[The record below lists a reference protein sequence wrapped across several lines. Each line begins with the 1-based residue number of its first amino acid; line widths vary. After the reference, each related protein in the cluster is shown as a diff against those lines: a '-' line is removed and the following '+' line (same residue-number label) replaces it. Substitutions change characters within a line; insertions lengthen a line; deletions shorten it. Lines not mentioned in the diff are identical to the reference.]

1 MNTTKSH
8 VVILNRTGT
17 IATDGWIHIVPKGE
31 LANREAGIVQV
42 LDDQSLDAIMSSID
56 ADRQRQGVHWP
67 GIYAGREHFIYDADK
82 DSAALAWF
90 RDFEKRDNGIW
101 AKEDGLTPMG
111 QTAVKNKEYKFTSF
125 TADRADLQKIDGN
138 RYRITKLDTVGFT
151 NQANGK
157 ELLTPITNRD
167 NFAEGSPSAAN
178 QHKPNQAKTM
188 KNVAIKLGL
197 AAEASEDAVLEAVT
211 KIINRADSAAAD
223 VVKLTNRLTPLETEN
238 QTLLGEQVE
247 ALLDAHK
254 VTDAKVRNQAKPVLL
269 KLTNRAERVGFL
281 EDFGFK
287 AGKGQAAAEADKTR
301 VLNRGG
307 GAVPETTPDEEAEQ
321 KQAGKIMNRA
331 REIVKE
337 TPTIQLAVAVGMAKR
352 EIV

>member
-1 MNTTKSH
+1 
-8 VVILNRTGT
+8 
-17 IATDGWIHIVPKGE
+17 
-31 LANREAGIVQV
+31 
-42 LDDQSLDAIMSSID
+42 
-56 ADRQRQGVHWP
+56 
-67 GIYAGREHFIYDADK
+67 
-82 DSAALAWF
+82 
-90 RDFEKRDNGIW
+90 
-101 AKEDGLTPMG
+101 
-111 QTAVKNKEYKFTSF
+111 
-125 TADRADLQKIDGN
+125 
-138 RYRITKLDTVGFT
+138 
-151 NQANGK
+151 
-157 ELLTPITNRD
+157 
-167 NFAEGSPSAAN
+167 
-178 QHKPNQAKTM
+178 M

-223 VVKLTNRLTPLETEN
+223 VVKLTNRLTPLEAEN

-307 GAVPETTPDEEAEQ
+307 GAVPESESDDAEQ

-337 TPTIQLAVAVGMAKR
+337 TPSIQLAVAVGMAKR